1 MDKRGYISSTEEKVL
16 FGSGATKNGSLTT
29 AGGL

>member
-1 MDKRGYISSTEEKVL
+1 MDKRGYISPAEKMVL
-16 FGSGATKNGSLTT
+16 FGSSATKNGSLTT